1 MKASYT
7 YLYGT
12 FYPQIK
18 EDRLRTHTTAPI
30 KQSLEQYTDS
40 KAQMSLAGASTLLK
54 CSSDFSWLLKEMT
67 ESENLRGEA
76 ERSTGRL
83 LWPQKARSPRVLG
96 RGRGTN
102 CNFKLLLDLS
112 GRAEERNWGKS
123 ATCEEIWWLRSEDA
137 EATILP
143 VTTMI
148 HRLMQYSL
156 TWKARVSLWHLIAT
170 FVVKHTNIR
179 AAFHW
184 VEPSR
189 ASLRLAP
196 VRLCFWHGK
205 SCTICLAI
213 VRSELSVRTV
223 FSRFGRYFL
232 PLLKMV
238 NDSVFFCN
246 SS

>member
-18 EDRLRTHTTAPI
+18 EDRLKTRTIAPM
-30 KQSLEQYTDS
+30 KPSLEQYTDS
-40 KAQMSLAGASTLLK
+40 KAEMTLAGGSMLLK

-83 LWPQKARSPRVLG
+83 LWPRKAQSPHVLG

-102 CNFKLLLDLS
+102 CNFRLLLDLS

-123 ATCEEIWWLRSEDA
+123 TTREEIWWLRSEDT

-143 VTTMI
+143 VITMI
-148 HRLMQYSL
+148 HRLMQLLAYLKGSC
-156 TWKARVSLWHLIAT
+156 VSVT
-170 FVVKHTNIR
+170 FNHNFCCKTYKH
-179 AAFHW
+179 
-184 VEPSR
+184 
-189 ASLRLAP
+189 
-196 VRLCFWHGK
+196 
-205 SCTICLAI
+205 
-213 VRSELSVRTV
+213 
-223 FSRFGRYFL
+223 
-232 PLLKMV
+232 
-238 NDSVFFCN
+238 
-246 SS
+246 